1 MASKKKLT
9 DGDVDLTEL
18 RAKIDAGDEQIQ
30 TLINERA
37 RYAQQVAVAKNTGDD
52 GQDNDQSVGFFR
64 PEREAQVLR
73 AVVER
78 NQGPLS
84 DEEMVRLF
92 REIMSACLAQ
102 EEPLKIGYLGPEGTF
117 TQSAVYKHFGHSVR
131 ALPLPTIDEVFHE
144 VEAGAADF
152 GVVPIENSTAGSV
165 NHTLDNFL
173 MSPLK
178 ICGELE
184 LRIRQHLLGTMDD
197 LGKVVRV
204 CAHPQSLAQCRAWLR
219 EYLDG
224 IEQVEVA
231 SNAEG
236 ARRARDEVGTAAIA
250 GDAAAEVYGLGKL
263 IADIEDRPDNTTRF
277 LVIGRDLFPGSGD
290 DRTTLLMS
298 SADADDSGSLYKLLA
313 PLSDHGVSMTR
324 IESRPS
330 RRRKWHYVFFID
342 LEGHVDDDN
351 VSAALAELESNA
363 QLFRVLGSYPKAI
376 L

>member
-1 MASKKKLT
+1 MASKKKSKRSSA
-9 DGDVDLTEL
+9 DLEDL
-18 RAKIDAGDEQIQ
+18 RARIDAGDEQIQ
-30 TLINERA
+30 KLINERA
-37 RYAQQVAVAKNTGDD
+37 RYAQQVAVTKNTEGTD
-52 GQDNDQSVGFFR
+52 GNSAGFFR

-73 AVVER
+73 AVVAR

-131 ALPLPTIDEVFHE
+131 ALPLATIDEVFHE
-144 VEAGAADF
+144 VEAGSADF
-152 GVVPIENSTAGSV
+152 GVVPIENSTAGAV

-184 LRIRQHLLGTMDD
+184 LRIRQHLLGTMDGLD
-197 LGKVVRV
+197 KVVRV
-204 CAHPQSLAQCRAWLR
+204 CAHPQSLAQCRAWLK

-224 IEQVEVA
+224 VEQVEVA

-236 ARRARDEVGTAAIA
+236 ARRARDEAGTAAIA
-250 GDAAAEVYGLGKL
+250 GDAAAEVYGLEKL

-277 LVIGRDLFPGSGD
+277 LVIGRELFSSSGD
-290 DRTTLLMS
+290 DRTTLLLS
-298 SADADDSGSLYKLLA
+298 TADADDAGSLHNLLA
-313 PLSDHGVSMTR
+313 PLAKYDVNMTR

-342 LEGHVDDDN
+342 LEGHIEDEN
-351 VSAALAELESNA
+351 VAAALQALEKHA